1 MESRFR
7 FDGCLSTSTLLAFR
21 AKLFSHLFWNEFA
34 WQFLVEFCG
43 APGGERRGRN
53 DSTLGCTDFCQEVE
67 EARCL
72 GRERRWRKVAVGLRV
87 E

>member
-21 AKLFSHLFWNEFA
+21 AKFFSHLFWNEFA

-53 DSTLGCTDFCQEVE
+53 DSTLGCTDFCHEVE

>member
-7 FDGCLSTSTLLAFR
+7 FDGWLSTSTLLAFR

-53 DSTLGCTDFCQEVE
+53 DSTLGCTDICHEVE

-72 GRERRWRKVAVGLRV
+72 GHERRWRKVAVGLRV
-87 E
+87 K